1 MTFEVLGKNGFVPTD
16 AIKGYIEKRLRKV
29 ESFFGPKVVDA
40 IRVVCK
46 VYKDHHKI
54 EVTVFAGGA
63 QVRAE
68 VSDPDMYAA
77 IDKANDKLIAQI
89 RRHRDKLK
97 HHLEKEGIKEAY
109 SQAFNAEE
117 LEKDILA
124 SQLVKNKKIAL
135 KPMTSE
141 EAIAQMELLGHDFFV
156 FLDNVTSRTHV
167 VYRREDGDYAV
178 IETQIN
184 RD

>member
-1 MTFEVLGKNGFVPTD
+1 MTFEVLGRNGFVPTD
-16 AIKGYIEKRLRKV
+16 AIKAYAEKRLHKV
-29 ESFFGPKVVDA
+29 ESFFGPQVVDV

-54 EVTVFAGGA
+54 EVNVFARGA
-63 QVRAE
+63 HVRAE
-68 VSDPDMYAA
+68 SSDTDMYAA

-97 HHLEKEGIKEAY
+97 HHLEKVGIKEAY
-109 SQAFNAEE
+109 SQAFDAED

-124 SQLVKNKKIAL
+124 AQLVKNKKIDL
-135 KPMTSE
+135 KPMTST

-156 FLDNVTSRTHV
+156 YLDKDTESTHV

-178 IETQIN
+178 IETYI
-184 RD
+184 D

>member
-1 MTFEVLGKNGFVPTD
+1 MTFEVLGKNGFVPTH
-16 AIKGYIEKRLRKV
+16 AIKEYAEKRLHKV
-29 ESFFGPKVVDA
+29 ESFFGPEVVDE
-40 IRVVCK
+40 IRVMCK

-54 EVTVFAGGA
+54 EVNVMARGTH
-63 QVRAE
+63 VRAE
-68 VSDPDMYAA
+68 ASDPDMYAA

-97 HHLEKEGIKEAY
+97 HHLEKEGIKDAY
-109 SQAFNAEE
+109 SREFDAED

-124 SQLVKNKKIAL
+124 AQLVKNKKIDL

-141 EAIAQMELLGHDFFV
+141 EAISQMELLGHDFFV
-156 FLDNVTSRTHV
+156 FLDKTSQLTHV

-178 IETQIN
+178 IETHI
-184 RD
+184 D

>member
-1 MTFEVLGKNGFVPTD
+1 MTFEVLGRNGFVPTN
-16 AIKGYIEKRLRKV
+16 AIKAYAEKRLHKV
-29 ESFFGPKVVDA
+29 ESFFGPEVVDE

-46 VYKDHHKI
+46 VFKDHHKI
-54 EVTVFAGGA
+54 EVNVFARGA
-63 QVRAE
+63 HVRAE
-68 VSDPDMYAA
+68 ASDIDMYAA

-109 SQAFNAEE
+109 SEAFDAED

-124 SQLVKNKKIAL
+124 TQLVKNKKIEL
-135 KPMTSE
+135 KPMTSA

-156 FLDNVTSRTHV
+156 FLDNETKSTHV

-178 IETQIN
+178 IETKIN
-184 RD
+184 K

>member
-16 AIKGYIEKRLRKV
+16 AIKAYAEKRLHKV
-29 ESFFGPKVVDA
+29 ESFFGPQVVDV

-46 VYKDHHKI
+46 VYKDHHKV
-54 EVTVFAGGA
+54 EATVFSRGT

-68 VSDPDMYAA
+68 SSDPDMYSA
-77 IDKANDKLIAQI
+77 IDKVNDKLIAQI

-109 SQAFNAEE
+109 SKDFDAED

-124 SQLVKNKKIAL
+124 SQLVKNKKIEL
-135 KPMTSE
+135 KPMTSA
-141 EAIAQMELLGHDFFV
+141 EAISQMELLGHDFFV
-156 FLDNVTSRTHV
+156 YLDQETKSTHV

-178 IETQIN
+178 IETTV
-184 RD
+184 D